1 MFRPLALA
9 LTALALAS
17 AANAGPIQK
26 ACLNSGRDAAD
37 RKMCVCIQGVADQM
51 LEGSDQRRAAKFFSN
66 PELAAK
72 TMLSDTARDDAFW
85 ERWERFGQTATI
97 YCASQPPVSE

>member
-1 MFRPLALA
+1 MIRPFLLALIA
-9 LTALALAS
+9 LPLAS
-17 AANAGPIQK
+17 AVLAGPIEK

-37 RKMCVCIQGVADQM
+37 RRMCVCIQGVADQM

-72 TMLSDTARDDAFW
+72 TMLSDSAQDDAFW
-85 ERWERFGQTATI
+85 ERWEHFGETATI
-97 YCASQPPVSE
+97 YCSPQPSITE

>member
-1 MFRPLALA
+1 MFRSLVLALIP
-9 LTALALAS
+9 LTLAG
-17 AANAGPIQK
+17 AAVAGPIEK
-26 ACLNSGRDAAD
+26 ACLSSGRDAAD
-37 RKMCVCIQGVADQM
+37 RRMCGCIQGVADQM

-85 ERWERFGQTATI
+85 ARWERFGETATI
-97 YCASQPPVSE
+97 YCSPQPTFTE

>member
-1 MFRPLALA
+1 MIRSLALA
-9 LTALALAS
+9 LTALTLAS
-17 AANAGPIQK
+17 AAHAGPIEK

-37 RKMCVCIQGVADQM
+37 RRICACIQGVADQM

-72 TMLSDTARDDAFW
+72 TMLSDSARDDAFW
-85 ERWERFGQTATI
+85 ERWERFGETATI
-97 YCASQPPVSE
+97 YCSPQPVPSE

>member
-1 MFRPLALA
+1 MLRPLVLA
-9 LTALALAS
+9 LITLTIAGAVQ
-17 AANAGPIQK
+17 AGPIEK
-26 ACLNSGRDAAD
+26 ACLSSGRDAAD
-37 RKMCVCIQGVADQM
+37 RKMCNCIQGVADQM

-85 ERWERFGQTATI
+85 KRWERFGETATI
-97 YCASQPPVSE
+97 YCSPQPRITE

>member
-1 MFRPLALA
+1 MMRPFFLALIA
-9 LTALALAS
+9 LSMAS
-17 AANAGPIQK
+17 PGHAGPIEK

-37 RKMCVCIQGVADQM
+37 RRMCVCIQGVADQM

-85 ERWERFGQTATI
+85 ERWEHFGETATI
-97 YCASQPPVSE
+97 YCSPQPPISE

>member
-1 MFRPLALA
+1 MIRHFALA
-9 LTALALAS
+9 LTALTLAS
-17 AANAGPIQK
+17 AAGAGPIGN

-37 RKMCVCIQGVADQM
+37 RKMCDCIDGVADQM
-51 LEGSDQRRAAKFFSN
+51 LDGSDQRRAAKFFSN

-85 ERWERFGQTATI
+85 ERWEHFGETATI
-97 YCASQPPVSE
+97 YCSPQPPTE